1 MALGDQL
8 MKPYPKMGSGHA
20 VNDTSRERQEGNDGS
35 GVTSHV
41 QVSALRMLAVAGSL
55 GMTSAELEDVMG
67 IGHGMASS
75 AFSHLHRAERVKRI
89 KERRGRHEVYV
100 LPELVGDR
108 EESPYRPRPKAQR
121 HPSDYTLE
129 EWEAA
134 QREAGFAGTVWSA
147 PMAMK
152 IARHLP

>member
-55 GMTSAELEDVMG
+55 GMTSAELEDKLG

-108 EESPYRPRPKAQR
+108 EESPYRPRPKIQR
-121 HPSDYTLE
+121 HPRDYTRE
-129 EWEAA
+129 EWVQAA
-134 QREAGFAGTVWSA
+134 ADAGQDWSEWS
-147 PMAMK
+147 MSVVME
-152 IARHLP
+152 IAKELP